1 LLETELK
8 VEALGL
14 EGASLEARVPDDGQ
28 AQPGKPARLMI
39 RNQAPKAGIE
49 VSFRSAPARVVVQPF
64 LEAADGKSK
73 KDWTRE
79 ELKKIQGDLG
89 RNLRGTQNEIAKS
102 TARILALEREMAALK
117 REGFSTVIKARM
129 NQVEAEWNA
138 AKSSL
143 QTRQALLPVLQVQSQ
158 ALVEINDLTGRV
170 HQKGQVA
177 FRVFF
182 TAGDYEVT
190 VLTAR

>member
-1 LLETELK
+1 
-8 VEALGL
+8 
-14 EGASLEARVPDDGQ
+14 
-28 AQPGKPARLMI
+28 MI

-49 VSFRSAPARVVVQPF
+49 VSLRSAPARVFVDPF
-64 LEAADGKSK
+64 LEASDGKTK

-79 ELKKIQGDLG
+79 ELKKIQGDLV
-89 RNLRGTQNEIAKS
+89 RNLRNTPNEIAKC
-102 TARILALEREMAALK
+102 TARIAVLEREMAALK

-138 AKSSL
+138 RKRDL
-143 QTRQALLPVLQVQSQ
+143 QTLEGLLPVLQVQSR
-158 ALVEINDLTGRV
+158 AVEEINDLTGRV
-170 HQKGQVA
+170 HLKAQVA

-182 TAGDYEVT
+182 TAGDHEVT